1 MRATRHIDGGT
12 EWQTS
17 TYCYN
22 KAGNKYAP
30 TQLNNINKLLRTYVS
45 IKPQNKKGS
54 EGANRYV
61 PEDMNRVFIS
71 APKAKDYG
79 NKVVVNAYVYD
90 NREIKGKGQK
100 GKGGGVGGR
109 R

>member
-1 MRATRHIDGGT
+1 M
-12 EWQTS
+12 
-17 TYCYN
+17 
-22 KAGNKYAP
+22 
-30 TQLNNINKLLRTYVS
+30 QLNNINKLLRTYVG
-45 IKPQNKKGS
+45 IKPQNEKGS

-61 PEDMNRVFIS
+61 PEEMNRVFIS